1 MTAAGGV
8 RPARRRFRPIA
19 LFADVAFRRIWII
32 GALNGIMRWL
42 EILAVGVY
50 VCNTTGSALQ
60 VALLTFVRMVPM
72 VLFGAPVG
80 VIAERI
86 NRKILLAIGLAVMMA
101 SSATLGVLMI
111 VGAIELWHIA
121 LGAFLNGVVWTSEF
135 PVRRNMLG
143 EIAGMDRIGAAM
155 GIDSATN
162 NATRMLGPLTGGLVL
177 QTVGLQGVYA
187 IGAILF
193 AIGTLVAVGL
203 RYIPAAP
210 STRDR
215 GMFANII
222 DGLSYVRTNR
232 VLIGTFAVTITFNFF
247 GFAYTS
253 MVPVI
258 GRETIGLGA
267 LFVGLLMSAEGLGA
281 FLGALIIAFT
291 SPRRHYT
298 RIFFFG
304 TLAFMT
310 TTLIFSLSST
320 VAVAMP
326 ALLIGGFGVAGFS
339 TMQSLIV
346 FTATPPEE
354 RARTMGM
361 LAVCIGTGPIGVLH
375 VGFLADWLGAATAVS
390 IIASEGVI
398 ALVVIFFALPELRR
412 KSNFGG

>member
-19 LFADVAFRRIWII
+19 LFADAAFRQIWII

-42 EILAVGVY
+42 EILAIGVY
-50 VCNTTGSALQ
+50 VFNTTGSALQ

-72 VLFGAPVG
+72 VLFGAPIG

-86 NRKILLAIGLAVMMA
+86 NRKFLLAMGLAVMMA
-101 SSATLGVLMI
+101 VSAILGTLMI

-162 NATRMLGPLTGGLVL
+162 NATRMLGPFAGGLVL
-177 QTVGLQGVYA
+177 QTVGLQGAYV
-187 IGAILF
+187 IGAVLF
-193 AIGTLVAVGL
+193 AIGTVVAVRL

-210 STRDR
+210 PTRER
-215 GMFANII
+215 GMFANIV

-232 VLIGTFAVTITFNFF
+232 VIIGAFAVTVTFNFF
-247 GFAYTS
+247 GFAYIS

-258 GRETIGLGA
+258 GRDSLGLSA
-267 LFVGLLMSAEGLGA
+267 PLVGLLMSAEGLGA
-281 FLGALIIAFT
+281 FLGALIIVFT
-291 SPRRHYT
+291 SPRRQYV

-304 TLAFMT
+304 TLVFMT
-310 TTLIFSLSST
+310 TTLVFSLSGT
-320 VAVAMP
+320 AAVAMG

-346 FTATPPEE
+346 FTATPPEV
-354 RARTMGM
+354 RARVMGV
-361 LAVCIGTGPIGVLH
+361 LVVCIGTGPIGVLH

-390 IIASEGVI
+390 IIASEGII
-398 ALVVIFFALPELRR
+398 ALAAIFFALPEVRR
-412 KSNFGG
+412 RSDFGG

>member
-1 MTAAGGV
+1 M
-8 RPARRRFRPIA
+8 
-19 LFADVAFRRIWII
+19 AFRRLWII
-32 GALNGIMRWL
+32 GAISGTVRWL
-42 EILAVGVY
+42 EILAIGIY
-50 VCNTTGSALQ
+50 VFNTTGSPLQ

-86 NRKILLAIGLAVMMA
+86 NRKLLLAIGLAVMMA

-143 EIAGMDRIGAAM
+143 EIAGMNRIGAAM

-162 NATRMLGPLTGGLVL
+162 NATRMLGPFTGGLVL
-177 QTVGLQGVYA
+177 QTLGLEGVYL
-187 IGAILF
+187 IGAVLF
-193 AIGTLVAVGL
+193 AIGTVVAVGL
-203 RYIPAAP
+203 RYIPATP
-210 STRDR
+210 PTHGR
-215 GMFANII
+215 GMFSNIV
-222 DGLSYVRTNR
+222 DGLRYVRTNR
-232 VLIGTFAVTITFNFF
+232 LLIGTFAVTITFNFF

-281 FLGALIIAFT
+281 LLGALIIAFT

-310 TTLIFSLSST
+310 TTLIFALSGT
-320 VAVAMP
+320 FAVAMP

-346 FTATPPEE
+346 FTATPPEL
-354 RARTMGM
+354 RAGAMGV
-361 LAVCIGTGPIGVLH
+361 LVVCIGTGPIGILH

-390 IIASEGVI
+390 IIASEGII
-398 ALVVIFFALPELRR
+398 ALVAIFFALPEFHRR
-412 KSNFGG
+412 SDFGG